1 MVYTDA
7 QAWLEAHEFIE
18 CKALKGKWTK
28 RTCLDISRGIRRT
41 QRKYRS
47 THVEASPAVMSPCAN
62 CPIYATLEK

>member
-7 QAWLEAHEFIE
+7 QAWLEAHELIE

-47 THVEASPAVMSPCAN
+47 SYEEPSSAGKSPCAN
-62 CPIYATLEK
+62 CPIYATLGK